1 MVLSRVIGAVKAIVH
16 RSTDDEEL
24 DAELR
29 DYAGSPAF
37 LAPAVASALIAV
49 DPHLSFTFRTVAQD
63 VDASIARER
72 LLAQLSSAFA
82 VLALLLAA
90 LGLYG
95 MTSYAVVRRR
105 AEIGMRMAL
114 GARRSTI
121 IVLVI
126 GRSLMLTMAGIA
138 LGLAASAGVTRYLG
152 GMLYGLTPLDIPSF
166 AGVAVVF
173 AAVAALSSLIPAHRA
188 ARVDPLVAIRGD

>member
-1 MVLSRVIGAVKAIVH
+1 MVPTFYVPLSQSAGMRAPDNTSVSISL
-16 RSTDDEEL
+16 RS
-24 DAELR
+24 A
-29 DYAGSPAF
+29 AGSPAF

-72 LLAQLSSAFA
+72 LLALLSSAFA

-95 MTSYAVVRRR
+95 ITSYAVVRRR

-121 IVLVI
+121 IFLVI
-126 GRSLMLTMAGIA
+126 GRSLVLTIVGIA
-138 LGLAASAGVTRYLG
+138 LGLVAAAGVMRYLG

-166 AGVAVVF
+166 AGVAAVF
-173 AAVAALSSLIPAHRA
+173 AAVADLSSLIPAHRA
-188 ARVDPLVAIRGD
+188 ARVDPLVAIRGE